1 MSLRKTD
8 EDAYFAASNS
18 KQGFFS
24 YYHECFD
31 HARVTRVYAVK
42 GGPGTGKSYF
52 LRTVSDFGEAHGWRS
67 EKIYCSSDPDS
78 LDGVLLFRADEGL
91 AFLDATAPHVYE
103 PSLPGLREEIVNL
116 GTFWDVEKLTARAK
130 DLQAL
135 ITQKGEAYRRA
146 YRYLASVGEMRAAR
160 DSLVLPYLNLE
171 GMRTFA
177 KKQFR
182 DIPQGEKYSVQ
193 HALMRSVG
201 MRGCVGMDT
210 YFAKAKRIFLIEDCK
225 GAATHFMGMLADEAV
240 QKRQSVRVSHD
251 PVCPECIDAI
261 LLENSGTVFAVCR
274 EEECDHPHKLLR
286 LRRFVSIS
294 KMRPFLSRVRYAE
307 RMGEAMLAGAIE
319 TLQEVGKIHFQIEE
333 HYIKA
338 MDFEAKEAFTAD
350 FCKKILI

>member
-1 MSLRKTD
+1 MALRKTD

-52 LRTVSDFGEAHGWRS
+52 LRAVSDFGEAHGWRS

-78 LDGVLLFRADEGL
+78 LDGVLLFRSDEGL

-116 GTFWDVEKLTARAK
+116 GAFWDVEKLTAHAK

-135 ITQKGEAYRRA
+135 IAKKGEAYRRA
-146 YRYLASVGEMRAAR
+146 YRYLASVGEMRATR
-160 DSLVLPYLNLE
+160 DSLVLPYLNLT
-171 GMRTFA
+171 GMRKFA
-177 KKQFR
+177 QKQLR
-182 DIPQGEKYSVQ
+182 DIPQGEKYTVR
-193 HALMRSVG
+193 HALMRAVSMKGLVG
-201 MRGCVGMDT
+201 VDT
-210 YFAKAKRIFLIEDCK
+210 YFSQAKRIFLIEDCK
-225 GAATHFMGMLADEAV
+225 GAAAHFMGMLADEAF
-240 QKRQSVRVSHD
+240 QKRQAVRLSHD

-274 EEECDHPHKLLR
+274 EEECEYPHKLLR

-294 KMRPFLSRVRYAE
+294 QMRPFLSRVRYAE
-307 RMGEAMLAGAIE
+307 RMGEAMFAGAIE

-333 HYIKA
+333 HYVKA
-338 MDFEAKEAFTAD
+338 MDFAAKEAFTAD